1 MPPPARVECSAPGCD
16 YVTPENLPN
25 YDLLTTHLQLH
36 ASTVHPAPVAAPG
49 LAQQVPSAKVDK
61 RPRPD
66 VTLDMTEHDFRFF
79 ESEWELY
86 KRVTKISGQ
95 TLVDELWSCMS
106 PELKKLAF
114 DQGDVQT
121 LNTEDLMMARI
132 RSLAVAVLHAAV
144 HTVHLHGAQQMSDES
159 TKTFA
164 ARVRGVA
171 SNCQLQKKCTCDL
184 MVSYLEETVYHVV
197 LAGLRDREL
206 QEACTT
212 QALLGNITNIS
223 TLVDFCTAKES
234 GHLAAASGTVGTIRS
249 AYKDAKLRPKHGS
262 DPQTRQARCG
272 NCGGK
277 AHSNS
282 SRAAREKECSAFNNK
297 CTKCEKMGHLASLCR
312 SKPSKVAA
320 VVEDVN
326 KEVTNGAVEYGFYA
340 ITVGSWDFPATPDRV
355 AYSPAVP
362 TTNRFSPL
370 LHSQATTSPQLDSA
384 PAPTYQH
391 YYQRPPPPSSS
402 VSRPRR
408 RARWSRTGR
417 RKSSPPPPTQGE
429 VARLQLELSPDPA
442 GAVVPASVPLCHME
456 YDSSLGWR
464 ETPPMNSPTFPLH
477 LEVHHPSYTALQL
490 PPPTSPHLK
499 PTRTRKTDGV
509 ADSGAQMNILP
520 VKDVLAMNIQLSSL
534 LPARVR
540 VGGASQGSKIN
551 IIGAL
556 LLRIRG
562 TVSGSRSA
570 LQIFYVADNV
580 SRIYLSL
587 SCLKSLGVL
596 PPDFPRVALAEDT
609 LEVAAAEVRKCS
621 NDGVVLQGQQACK
634 CPQRAL
640 PPSTPPSLP
649 CPATPENLPEL
660 KQYLLDRY
668 APSTFNCCEH
678 QPLPLLQDSP
688 PLQLHVDPTVRP
700 VAAHVPAQVPLHWQ
714 LPVKEGLDR
723 DCRLGVIERVP
734 LNTPTVWQSRMV
746 VAPKHDGSP
755 RRTIDFKA
763 LNKVTPRQTHHTQ
776 SPWSIVASIPENVR
790 KSTFDAWHGY
800 HSLKLSEEDRAAT
813 SFITPWGRYR
823 YKTCPQGVLSAGD
836 AYTDRMDRLL
846 ADFERTKR
854 CIDDNLLYDTTIEEQ
869 FFRSCQFLDRCGS
882 NGVILN
888 PAKFQFAQLEVDF
901 LGFTVTGTGARP
913 TKEYM
918 DNILSFPTPASLTD
932 VRSWYG
938 AVAQVSYAFATCPLM
953 QPFRHLLSAKVPFS
967 WSAEL
972 EAAFAASKLEI
983 VRQCK
988 EGVRSFNPN
997 LPTCLATDW
1006 SRCGMGYWLCQKRC
1020 SCQLVKPGCCSMG
1033 WQTVMVGSRF
1043 CHSAEQN
1050 YAPIEGEAAAAA
1062 WGAEKCKFFLLG
1074 LGGFLLALDHKPLL
1088 PILADKELGDIANPR
1103 LMNQKVKLLRFR
1115 FTPIYIPGKLH
1126 VIPDAWSRRTDSPNP
1141 PTPRHNNVDMLD
1153 VTNIGPG
1160 YSSSLAPPS
1169 WVSAPTMVPAV
1180 LQDNE
1185 EMHHGIVAALRV
1197 PPSEEECQAI
1207 EEIEVMIAHAADSAM
1222 QDTYVLAAWHAKAP
1236 IRVMTW
1242 ARIQEAASQCPTYR
1256 ELLTLIRS
1264 GLPELIADWPQHLH
1278 PYHPYRHSLLI
1289 MDDLILCGERPLVPL
1304 SLRPEAL
1311 DHLHAAHSGNT
1322 TMSSRA
1328 TYSLFWPNMRQ
1339 DILSTRASCVPCTKS
1354 APSNPHM
1361 PPEQPVQPDFP
1372 FSHCCMDF
1380 YTLNGRNY
1388 LAIVDRYT
1396 GWLSILRLAKDDS
1409 PHVIGA
1415 LREYFARWGV
1425 AKHLTSDGASVFTSA
1440 ACKDFF
1446 TRWGVCHRVSSA
1458 YYPRANKRS
1467 EVAVKSAKRLC
1478 MDNLGPTGQLDTD
1491 RLARALLIHR
1501 NTPDPLTGLSPA
1513 MILFGR
1519 ALRDHLPSLEC
1530 RYRPRKEWR
1539 IEADLR
1545 EKLYAKRHAKMEE
1558 RLNFGAKALPA
1569 LAIGDTV
1576 VVQDQSDPLK
1586 PGKWTKT
1593 GTIVEVLP
1601 HQSYMVMIHGSRAA
1615 TQRNR
1620 KFIRKITPFHPM
1632 IPVQSRELL
1641 FPAAPHTHQD
1651 DDPADP
1657 VPVQQQPLAPAPRPQ
1672 AALPPLPT
1680 APHPVEAAAPHPL
1693 PADEQPV
1700 AAAAPPPLPVQ
1711 LPPPAMTLQ
1720 PARAPEAPLPA
1731 ALPDLGRRL
1740 PPAALH
1746 RQAPVGQPGQD
1757 IITLLRQR
1765 EAQGHVL
1772 SSLTY

>member
-1 MPPPARVECSAPGCD
+1 MAPPARVECSAPGCA
-16 YVTPENLPN
+16 YITPENLPT
-25 YDLLTTHLQLH
+25 YEILTTHLQLH
-36 ASTVHPAPVAAPG
+36 TTTVHAAPAPAPG

-66 VTLDMTEHDFRFF
+66 VALDMTEHDFRFF

-86 KRVTKISGQ
+86 KRATKIAGQ

-106 PELKKLAF
+106 SELKKLAF

-121 LNTEDLMMARI
+121 LNTEALMMARI
-132 RSLAVAVLHAAV
+132 RSLAVAVLHEAV
-144 HTVHLHGAQQMSDES
+144 HTVHLHGAQQRSDES
-159 TKTFA
+159 TKAFA
-164 ARVRGVA
+164 ARVRGIA

-184 MVSYLEETVYHVV
+184 VVSYLEETVYHVV
-197 LAGLRDREL
+197 LAGLRDRDL

-212 QALLGNITNIS
+212 QALLRNITNIS

-234 GHLAAASGTVGTIRS
+234 GHLAAATGTVGAVRS
-249 AYKDAKLRPKHGS
+249 AYKDAKLRPTQPGS
-262 DPQTRQARCG
+262 DPPPAPARCG
-272 NCGGK
+272 FCGGK
-277 AHSNS
+277 GHSNS
-282 SRAAREKECSAFNNK
+282 SRAAREKECRAFTMK
-297 CTKCEKMGHLASLCR
+297 CSKCEKLGHMASVCR
-312 SKPSKVAA
+312 SKPPKVAA
-320 VVEDVN
+320 VVED
-326 KEVTNGAVEYGFYA
+326 KEVSSKDVTNGAVEYGFYA
-340 ITVGSWDFPATPDRV
+340 ITSGSWDFPNNQPIV
-355 AYSPAVP
+355 AHSPAVP
-362 TTNRFSPL
+362 TANRFSPL
-370 LHSQATTSPQLDSA
+370 LHPQDDASPQSDA
-384 PAPTYQH
+384 PAPTYCH
-391 YYQRPPPPSSS
+391 HYQRPPPPSCS
-402 VSRPRR
+402 VSRPGRR
-408 RARWSRTGR
+408 SRWSRTGR
-417 RKSSPPPPTQGE
+417 RKCPPPAPHQGE
-429 VARLQLELSPDPA
+429 VARLQYELSPDPA
-442 GAVVPASVPLCHME
+442 GAVVPARVPLCHME

-464 ETPPMNSPTFPLH
+464 ETPPMDSPTLSIH
-477 LEVHHPSYTALQL
+477 LEVHHSSYSALQL
-490 PPPTSPHLK
+490 PPPTSPYLK
-499 PTRTRKTDGV
+499 PTLNRKTNGV

-520 VKDVLAMNIQLSSL
+520 AQDVVAMNIQLSSL
-534 LPARVR
+534 LPVRVR

-556 LLRIRG
+556 LLRVRG
-562 TVSGSRSA
+562 TMAGSKST

-587 SCLKSLGVL
+587 SCLKALGVL
-596 PPDFPRVALAEDT
+596 PPDFPRVAMAKDMV
-609 LEVAAAEVRKCS
+609 EVAAAEMKRCM
-621 NDGVVLQGQQACK
+621 NDGVVLPGQQPCT
-634 CPQRAL
+634 CPERAL

-649 CPATPENLPEL
+649 CPATPDNLPQL

-668 APSTFNCCEH
+668 GSSTFNCCEH

-688 PLQLHVDPTVRP
+688 PLQLHVDPSVRP

-714 LPVKEGLDR
+714 LPVKQGLDR

-763 LNKVTPRQTHHTQ
+763 LNKATPRQTHHTQ
-776 SPWSIVASIPENVR
+776 SPWSIVASIPENVL

-800 HSLKLSEEDRAAT
+800 HSLRLAEEDREAT

-854 CIDDNLLYDTTIEEQ
+854 CIDDNLLYDNTIEEQ
-869 FFRSCQFLDRCGS
+869 FFRSCQLLDKCGS
-882 NGVILN
+882 NGVTLN
-888 PAKFQFAQLEVDF
+888 PDKFQFAQMEVNF
-901 LGFTVTGTGARP
+901 LGFTVTATGARP
-913 TKEYM
+913 TTEYM

-932 VRSWYG
+932 VRSWFG
-938 AVAQVSYAFATCPLM
+938 AVAQVSYAFATCPVM

-972 EAAFAASKLEI
+972 DAAFAASKLEI
-983 VRQCK
+983 VTQCR
-988 EGVRSFNPN
+988 EGVRSFNPT

-1020 SCQLVKPGCCSMG
+1020 SCQLVKPGCCPTG

-1062 WGAEKCKFFLLG
+1062 WGTEKCKFFLLG
-1074 LGGFLLALDHKPLL
+1074 LGGFLLALDHMPLI

-1103 LMNQKVKLLRFR
+1103 LMNQKVKLLRYR

-1141 PTPRHNNVDMLD
+1141 PTPRHNTVDMLD
-1153 VTNIGPG
+1153 VTNVGSG
-1160 YSSSLAPPS
+1160 YSSSLGPPS
-1169 WVSAPTMVPAV
+1169 WVSAPTTVSAI
-1180 LQDNE
+1180 LQNTGD
-1185 EMHHGIVAALRV
+1185 MYHGIAAALRV
-1197 PPSEEECQAI
+1197 PPSEEECIEI
-1207 EEIEVMIAHAADSAM
+1207 EETEAMIAHTATTAM
-1222 QDTYVLAAWHAKAP
+1222 QDTYVLAAHTP
-1236 IRVMTW
+1236 IRMITW
-1242 ARIQEAASQCPTYR
+1242 ARLQEAASQCSNYQK
-1256 ELLTLIRS
+1256 LLTLIRS
-1264 GLPELIADWPQHLH
+1264 GLPESIADWPEHLH

-1304 SLRPEAL
+1304 PLRPEAL

-1328 TYSLFWPNMRQ
+1328 SYSLFWPNMRQ
-1339 DILSTRASCVPCTKS
+1339 DILSTRATCVSCTKS
-1354 APSNPHM
+1354 ASSNPHM
-1361 PPEQPVQPDFP
+1361 PPEPTVQPDFP

-1380 YTLNGRNY
+1380 YSLNGKTY
-1388 LAIVDRYT
+1388 LALVDRYT

-1409 PHVIGA
+1409 SHVIGA

-1501 NTPDPLTGLSPA
+1501 NTPDALTGLSPA

-1519 ALRDHLPSLEC
+1519 ALRDHLPSLESI
-1530 RYRPRKEWR
+1530 YRPRKEWR

-1586 PGKWTKT
+1586 PGKWTRT
-1593 GTIVEVLP
+1593 GTIVDTLP
-1601 HQSYMVMIHGSRAA
+1601 HHSYMVMIHGSRAA

-1632 IPVQSRELL
+1632 IPVHSRELL
-1641 FPAAPHTHQD
+1641 LPAAPHTHQEGA
-1651 DDPADP
+1651 PADP
-1657 VPVQQQPLAPAPRPQ
+1657 VPVQHQPLAPPHQPH
-1672 AALPPLPT
+1672 AAQLL
-1680 APHPVEAAAPHPL
+1680 L
-1693 PADEQPV
+1693 PAD
-1700 AAAAPPPLPVQ
+1700 VQ
-1711 LPPPAMTLQ
+1711 LPPAAEAVAPPPMPAQ
-1720 PARAPEAPLPA
+1720 AP
-1731 ALPDLGRRL
+1731 L
-1740 PPAALH
+1740 PPAAPASAPRASLPAAPPVAGRGLPPAAAH
-1746 RQAPVGQPGQD
+1746 RQVPVAQPGQD
-1757 IITLLRQR
+1757 IITLLKQR

-1772 SSLTY
+1772 SSHSY